1 MFFTDPT
8 YPETDLVL
16 TRVKGS
22 SGFADVF
29 LDCHGQAPIT
39 GWKAL
44 GTSGNY
50 EYMRVDLVS
59 GNFAKQAGC
68 DNGRHEM
75 HSTVPF
81 GLTVW
86 GWGSSATFPFSSTY
100 VSYAYPAGASV
111 KPINL
116 VVVPAQP
123 N

>member
-1 MFFTDPT
+1 
-8 YPETDLVL
+8 
-16 TRVKGS
+16 
-22 SGFADVF
+22 
-29 LDCHGQAPIT
+29 
-39 GWKAL
+39 
-44 GTSGNY
+44 
-50 EYMRVDLVS
+50 
-59 GNFAKQAGC
+59 
-68 DNGRHEM
+68 M